1 MENAQIAIDRQAV
14 EVISLLE
21 IATLAIGKKRKNLTS
36 KRQLVSGGA
45 EKIDLLSLS
54 KKQDLL
60 IFLIWNFYGK
70 FHGILLYW

>member
-45 EKIDLLSLS
+45 EKIDLLGLS

-60 IFLIWNFYGK
+60 IFSI
-70 FHGILLYW
+70 

>member
-45 EKIDLLSLS
+45 EKIDFLSLS